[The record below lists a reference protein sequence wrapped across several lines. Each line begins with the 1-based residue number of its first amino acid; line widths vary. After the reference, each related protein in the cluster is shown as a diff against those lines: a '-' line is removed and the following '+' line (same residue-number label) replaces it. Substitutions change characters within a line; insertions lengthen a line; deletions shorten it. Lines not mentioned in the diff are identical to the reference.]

1 MPAWDSWQPEEV
13 ITMKVGDLVVA
24 RRDIGGA
31 VRAFVPAGSRGY
43 VVAAGW
49 LSGVRVRFIVRSWS
63 GRREVEIDVY
73 PGEVEVVDGG
83 QVTPRHSPAGCAS

>member
-1 MPAWDSWQPEEV
+1 
-13 ITMKVGDLVVA
+13 MKAGDLVVA

-49 LSGVRVRFIVRSWS
+49 LSGVRVRFRFIVRSWS

-73 PGEVEVVDGG
+73 PGEVEVIDGG
-83 QVTPRHSPAGCAS
+83 

>member
-1 MPAWDSWQPEEV
+1 
-13 ITMKVGDLVVA
+13 MKAGDLVVA
-24 RRDIGGA
+24 RRNIGGA

-49 LSGVRVRFIVRSWS
+49 LSGVRVRFRFIVRSWS